1 LSRGQ
6 HTEAEIATQVVPH
19 GCDPLGQLREH
30 ALPVQVS
37 PDGQSALEQQPLLA
51 THVFE
56 AVQSL

>member
-1 LSRGQ
+1 
-6 HTEAEIATQVVPH
+6 VVPH